1 MSDFFA
7 LISRMRYISRW
18 GLMRSSIPENV
29 QEHSH
34 MVAVL
39 AHALGVIRR
48 DIFKAPC
55 DPGLLAAAALY
66 HDAPEILTGDMP
78 TPIKYHSGRISEAY
92 HEVERAAESKLIEM
106 LPVELRSEL
115 APLISGEVG
124 DDAKALIKAADRL
137 SAYIKCVEERKAGNA
152 EFRSAEEQT
161 YAALRDNPLPALD
174 YFMDRFLPGFQLTL
188 DELQRC
194 GEELIGQTQMDLTS
208 GKDGQAQ

>member
-7 LISRMRYISRW
+7 LISRMRYIERW

-48 DIFKAPC
+48 DIFKKPC
-55 DPGLLAAAALY
+55 DPNYLAAAALY

-92 HEVERAAESKLIEM
+92 HEVEHAAASKLIEM
-106 LPVELRSEL
+106 LPVELRSEFE
-115 APLISGEVG
+115 PFISGEVG
-124 DDAKALIKAADRL
+124 NDAKALIKAADRL
-137 SAYIKCVEERKAGNA
+137 SAYIKCVEERKAGNL
-152 EFRSAEEQT
+152 EFISAEAQT
-161 YAALRDNPLPALD
+161 RRRIEDMHLPEAD
-174 YFMDRFLPGFQLTL
+174 YFLEHFMPAFEKNL
-188 DELQRC
+188 DEL
-194 GEELIGQTQMDLTS
+194 GTMT
-208 GKDGQAQ
+208 

>member
-7 LISRMRYISRW
+7 LISRMRYIERW

-48 DIFKAPC
+48 DIFKKPC
-55 DPGLLAAAALY
+55 DPNYLAAAALY

-92 HEVERAAESKLIEM
+92 HEVERAAASKLIEM
-106 LPVELRSEL
+106 LPVELRGEF
-115 APLISGEVG
+115 APFISGEVG
-124 DDAKALIKAADRL
+124 NDAKALIKAADRL
-137 SAYIKCVEERKAGNA
+137 SAYIKCVEERKAGNL
-152 EFRSAEEQT
+152 EFISAEAQT
-161 YAALRDNPLPALD
+161 RRRIEDMHLPEAD
-174 YFMDRFLPGFQLTL
+174 YFLEHFMPAFEKNL
-188 DELQRC
+188 DEL
-194 GEELIGQTQMDLTS
+194 GTMT
-208 GKDGQAQ
+208 

>member
-48 DIFKAPC
+48 DVFRESC
-55 DPGLLAAAALY
+55 DTGTLVCAALY

-78 TPIKYHSGRISEAY
+78 TPIKYHSAEITDAY
-92 HEVERAAESKLIEM
+92 HEVERVASDKLVNM
-106 LPVELRSEL
+106 LPVGLQSEFS
-115 APLISGEVG
+115 PLISGEVG
-124 DDAKALIKAADRL
+124 DDLKPLLKCADRL
-137 SAYIKCVEERKAGNA
+137 SAYIKCVEERKAGNL
-152 EFRSAEEQT
+152 EFLSAERQT
-161 YAALRDNPLPALD
+161 LERIKSMGLKEAD
-174 YFMDRFLPGFQLTL
+174 YFLENFMPAFEKNL
-188 DELQRC
+188 DEL
-194 GEELIGQTQMDLTS
+194 GTMSEED
-208 GKDGQAQ
+208 GK

>member
-48 DIFKAPC
+48 DVFSEPC
-55 DPGLLAAAALY
+55 DVGTLVCAALY

-78 TPIKYHSGRISEAY
+78 TPIKYHSAEITGAY
-92 HEVERAAESKLIEM
+92 QEVERVASDKLVNM
-106 LPVELRSEL
+106 LPVGLQDEFT
-115 APLISGEVG
+115 PLISGEVG
-124 DDAKALIKAADRL
+124 RRP
-137 SAYIKCVEERKAGNA
+137 ETPA
-152 EFRSAEEQT
+152 EMR
-161 YAALRDNPLPALD
+161 RPA
-174 YFMDRFLPGFQLTL
+174 RA
-188 DELQRC
+188 R
-194 GEELIGQTQMDLTS
+194 I
-208 GKDGQAQ
+208 

>member
-78 TPIKYHSGRISEAY
+78 TPIKYHSGRISSAY
-92 HEVERAAESKLIEM
+92 HEVERAAAEKLIEM
-106 LPVELRSEL
+106 LPVELQEVY

-124 DDAKALIKAADRL
+124 EDEKKLLKAADRL
-137 SAYIKCVEERKAGNA
+137 SAYVKCVEERL
-152 EFRSAEEQT
+152 S
-161 YAALRDNPLPALD
+161 
-174 YFMDRFLPGFQLTL
+174 
-188 DELQRC
+188 
-194 GEELIGQTQMDLTS
+194 LIHI
-208 GKDGQAQ
+208 

>member
-7 LISRMRYISRW
+7 LISRMRYIERW

-48 DIFKAPC
+48 DIFKKPC
-55 DPGLLAAAALY
+55 DPNYLAAAALY

-92 HEVERAAESKLIEM
+92 HEVERVAASKLIEM
-106 LPVELRSEL
+106 LPVELRSEF
-115 APLISGEVG
+115 APFISGEVG

-137 SAYIKCVEERKAGNA
+137 SAYIKCVEERKAGNL
-152 EFRSAEEQT
+152 EFISAEAQT
-161 YAALRDNPLPALD
+161 RRRIEDMQLPEAD
-174 YFMDRFLPGFQLTL
+174 YFLEHFMPAFEKNL
-188 DELQRC
+188 DEL
-194 GEELIGQTQMDLTS
+194 GTMT
-208 GKDGQAQ
+208 

>member
-7 LISRMRYISRW
+7 LISRMRYIERW

-48 DIFKAPC
+48 DVLKKPC
-55 DPGLLAAAALY
+55 DPNFLAAAALY

-92 HEVERAAESKLIEM
+92 HEVERAAAEKLINM
-106 LPVELRSEL
+106 LPVELQSAFE
-115 APLISGEVG
+115 PFISGEVG
-124 DDAKALIKAADRL
+124 EDEKRFVKAADRL
-137 SAYIKCVEERKAGNA
+137 SAYIKCVEERKAGNR
-152 EFRSAEEQT
+152 EFLSAEAQT
-161 YAALRDNPLPALD
+161 RRRIEDMGLPEAD
-174 YFMDRFLPGFQLTL
+174 YFLKHFMPAFEKNL
-188 DELQRC
+188 DEL
-194 GEELIGQTQMDLTS
+194 GTMTQEDE
-208 GKDGQAQ
+208 G